1 MTGDGPRRRL
11 HRVTVASRLFSPE
24 VAAAAFRL
32 RALADAFADAGLAVD
47 VVTTTPPG
55 TPPGCS
61 PPITDGTLRVHR
73 WPALRDDNGNI
84 RGYLH
89 YLSYD
94 LPLAARLVCAPRPD
108 LYVAEPPPT
117 TGAVVRVVAG
127 LRRRP
132 YLYYAADIWSEA
144 AGSAGAP
151 APLVALL
158 RRLESW
164 AMRGATR
171 VLAVSEEVASRVDA
185 LGVDAARVTVVGNGV
200 DTDLFKPDGPSASAT
215 EPYFVY
221 TGTMSEWQGAEVFIE
236 GLSAH
241 RSRGSPGRAVF
252 LGQGSELAALRDCAQ
267 RLAPGAVDFLGIQP
281 PEVAA
286 SWLRGAAAALVSIR
300 PGLGYDFARPTK
312 IYAATA
318 CGTPVI
324 FAGAGAARRLVTD
337 DGLGW
342 GVDHDPAAVAEA
354 MDLALARVAEPDTP
368 PSPEHL
374 VRWTTQHASLWARA
388 NAAVAAILDTVAQTP
403 AR

>member
-1 MTGDGPRRRL
+1 M
-11 HRVTVASRLFSPE
+11 
-24 VAAAAFRL
+24 
-32 RALADAFADAGLAVD
+32 LADAFVDAGLDVE
-47 VVTTTPPG
+47 VVTTTPPAG
-55 TPPGCS
+55 SATVA
-61 PPITDGTLRVHR
+61 DGTLRVHR
-73 WPALRDDNGNI
+73 WPAMRDDNGNI

-94 LPLAARLVCAPRPD
+94 LPLAPRLLSAARPD

-117 TGAVVRVVAG
+117 TGAIVRVVAG

-151 APLVALL
+151 APLIAVL

-171 VLAVSEEVASRVDA
+171 VLAVSEEVAARVEA
-185 LGVDAARVTVVGNGV
+185 LGVESARVTVVGNGV
-200 DTDLFKPDGPSASAT
+200 DTEVFTPDGPHAPAKD
-215 EPYFVY
+215 PYFVY
-221 TGTMSEWQGAEVFIE
+221 AGTMSEWQGAEVFIE
-236 GLSAH
+236 ALAEH
-241 RSRGSPGRAVF
+241 RSRGGRGRAVF
-252 LGQGSELAALRDCAQ
+252 LGQGSELAALRGTAE
-267 RLAPGAVDFLGIQP
+267 RLVPTAVDFLGVQP

-312 IYAATA
+312 VYAATA

-324 FAGAGAARRLVTD
+324 FAGLGAARRLVTD
-337 DGLGW
+337 HDLGW

-354 MDLALARVAEPDTP
+354 MDLALIRAAGLEAQ
-368 PSPEHL
+368 PSAQHL
-374 VRWTTQHASLWARA
+374 VWWTAQHASLRARA
-388 NAAVAAILDTVAQTP
+388 GAAVATVLDMMAQIP